1 MSKYLIGAYGVMN
14 YLLQQ
19 KRQISSQSLLNKNNN
34 LSINSK
40 DTIIVSEPTYL
51 KTESNNFEIGI
62 MSNGSYQFL
71 GIGLTNMKCMIKT
84 DEEEILLYSKGESLK
99 SYQIRL
105 IAPNHKKIKF
115 ISEKGLTMIIC
126 YWNYSINS
134 ITNVITDYFKNDKII
149 KIINYT
155 DNLDENWNDILS
167 INIENSIT
175 NNNFDNPTI
184 EIVDKKN
191 KSKLRDISEISNKYN
206 FEIINKY
213 FNKNKNNLIKDI
225 IDDTKLISIISQD
238 HKEINLDT
246 DDIFIWIM
254 EYLENFTI
262 SSGKFFKYFELLN
275 DQDDFVKFIV
285 AHKIASLYIFV
296 SPEEEIKFVNKLNK
310 IINSDNLQYKL
321 INESIKEY
329 GLVSQSN
336 ISPEI
341 INEAKSTQYYSYYYS
356 NDYSSNNQLSPIILY
371 NQPYYNGLYYA

>member
-34 LSINSK
+34 LNINSK

-84 DEEEILLYSKGESLK
+84 NEEKILVYSKGESLK
-99 SYQIRL
+99 TYQIRL

-175 NNNFDNPTI
+175 NNNFDNPSI
-184 EIVDKKN
+184 EIVDKNN

-238 HKEINLDT
+238 HKEINLDN

-254 EYLENFTI
+254 DYLEDFTI

-296 SPEEEIKFVNKLNK
+296 SPEEEIKLVNKLNV

-341 INEAKSTQYYSYYYS
+341 INEIDTTQYYSYYYS
-356 NDYSSNNQLSPIILY
+356 NDYLLNNQLSPIILY